1 MIPSSTARPS
11 AWWKVGV
18 CVASGVSR
26 RYTRPSETM
35 YTGGCC
41 ASIVR
46 ICDGDVSVRRT
57 VSSSRKS
64 VCSGEREG
72 WPSGKLRASKL

>member
-1 MIPSSTARPS
+1 
-11 AWWKVGV
+11 
-18 CVASGVSR
+18 
-26 RYTRPSETM
+26 M
-35 YTGGCC
+35 YTGGSC

-46 ICDGDVSVRRT
+46 ICDGEVSVRRT
-57 VSSSRKS
+57 VSGSRKS